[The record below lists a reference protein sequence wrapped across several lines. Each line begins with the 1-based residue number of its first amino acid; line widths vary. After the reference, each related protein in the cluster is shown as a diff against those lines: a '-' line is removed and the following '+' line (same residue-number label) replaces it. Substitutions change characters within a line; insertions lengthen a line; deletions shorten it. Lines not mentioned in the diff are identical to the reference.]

1 MQVGIFKALAIAGL
15 GGQYLTVHE
24 EIAAIAPSEWTTEQ
38 IKRRVRPTHRCMLE
52 VY

>member
-1 MQVGIFKALAIAGL
+1 MLARRGIKGFTKIADELAPKPVA
-15 GGQYLTVHE
+15 
-24 EIAAIAPSEWTTEQ
+24 EWTTED